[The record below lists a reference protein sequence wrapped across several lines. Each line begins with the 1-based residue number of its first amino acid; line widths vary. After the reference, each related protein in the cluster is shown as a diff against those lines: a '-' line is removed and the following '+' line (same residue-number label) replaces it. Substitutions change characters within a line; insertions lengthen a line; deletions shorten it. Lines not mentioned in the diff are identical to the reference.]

1 MSAPT
6 PTPAPV
12 PSPASAPP
20 ALGSQ
25 AHQRKLRN
33 FLLEPRFQLKFTGY
47 IVVMSL
53 VLTVL
58 LGAFLVSSARSLL
71 QEAEAAVEARSR
83 AVEASRSL
91 SEATLNNELLA
102 NIDDP
107 AFKAQLDA
115 KSRAID
121 REYEAERDAVG
132 QQRAELVRRQ
142 RLTWWVLA
150 GCLLSFI
157 IVAALASI
165 VATHR
170 IVGPLFRV
178 RRIVSEVEGGHLNP
192 PMHALRE
199 SDELQDLFDS
209 ITRMVRNL
217 RRRTEDDADAIAH
230 AIAKA
235 EAAGAPADSLDAL
248 RVLERQLRQRLG
260 Q

>member
-6 PTPAPV
+6 PSPAPV

-20 ALGSQ
+20 ALGAS
-25 AHQRKLRN
+25 HQRKLRN
-33 FLLEPRFQLKFTGY
+33 FLLEPRFQLKFTAY

-58 LGAFLVSSARSLL
+58 LGAFLVSSARALL
-71 QEAEAAVEARSR
+71 QEAEAAVEARGR
-83 AVEASRSL
+83 AVEASRAL

-121 REYEAERDAVG
+121 KEYEDERNAVA

-157 IVAALASI
+157 VVAALASI

-199 SDELQDLFDS
+199 GDELQDLFDS
-209 ITRMVRNL
+209 ILRMVRNL
-217 RRRTEDDADAIAH
+217 RRRTEDDARSVAA
-230 AIAKA
+230 ALARA
-235 EAAGAPADSLDAL
+235 EAAGAPEESLDAL